1 MPAHT
6 IVDDIIRER
15 RDPELDRKFAEAC
28 VRLDRFLDALQDLN
42 LHNPAMGQDMG
53 LVMQTTEGVVKQLQ
67 ALRRSWHACGCEE
80 Q

>member
-6 IVDDIIRER
+6 IVDDIVRES

-28 VRLDRFLDALQDLN
+28 VRLDRFLDALNDLN

-53 LVMQTTEGVVKQLQ
+53 AIMQTTDAAVTQLRV
-67 ALRRSWHACGCEE
+67 LRKAWHACGCEA
-80 Q
+80 